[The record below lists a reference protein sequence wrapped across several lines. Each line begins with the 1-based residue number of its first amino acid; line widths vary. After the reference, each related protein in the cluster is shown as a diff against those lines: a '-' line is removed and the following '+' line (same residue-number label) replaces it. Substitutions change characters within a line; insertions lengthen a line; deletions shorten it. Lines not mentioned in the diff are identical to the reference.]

1 MAIAGWQMNLKGV
14 NVMIIQHNLASM
26 GAFRQSKITTAR
38 KAKTSE
44 RLASGYRINQ
54 APDDAAGLTISQK
67 MRVQTRGLDQ
77 ANENIQDGSG
87 NEQIS
92 RLYPTSD
99 GGYIGGNYTLTMDFV
114 QSNND
119 GSVSR
124 PPAGVIGNGSHSA
137 FICRWAHTAGTVF
150 GLIMPICA
158 PRRFLAK
165 MPFWM

>member
-1 MAIAGWQMNLKGV
+1 
-14 NVMIIQHNLASM
+14 MIIQHNLASM

-92 RLYPTSD
+92 RLYPT
-99 GGYIGGNYTLTMDFV
+99 YFV
-114 QSNND
+114 NQ
-119 GSVSR
+119 
-124 PPAGVIGNGSHSA
+124 
-137 FICRWAHTAGTVF
+137 
-150 GLIMPICA
+150 
-158 PRRFLAK
+158 K
-165 MPFWM
+165 

>member
-1 MAIAGWQMNLKGV
+1 
-14 NVMIIQHNLASM
+14 MIIQHNLASM

-54 APDDAAGLTISQK
+54 AAPDDAAGLTISQK

-92 RLYPTSD
+92 RLYPT
-99 GGYIGGNYTLTMDFV
+99 YFV
-114 QSNND
+114 NQ
-119 GSVSR
+119 
-124 PPAGVIGNGSHSA
+124 
-137 FICRWAHTAGTVF
+137 
-150 GLIMPICA
+150 
-158 PRRFLAK
+158 K
-165 MPFWM
+165 